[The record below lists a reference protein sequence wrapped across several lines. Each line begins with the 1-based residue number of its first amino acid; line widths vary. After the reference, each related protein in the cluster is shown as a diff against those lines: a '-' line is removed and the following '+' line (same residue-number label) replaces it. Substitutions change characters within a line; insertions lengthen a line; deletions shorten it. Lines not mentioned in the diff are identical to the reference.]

1 MAATLFWVDMIRDR
15 LISYPY
21 KNKEEKKLISNF
33 MAPFILMGTEAERDL
48 NKSLKQSLRETK
60 RDCGAAS
67 KALIKELMHV
77 DKSKIAKKPNCIF
90 CGKPLNKHTETCKVT
105 PSDL

>member
-1 MAATLFWVDMIRDR
+1 MAATLFWMDMIRDR

-33 MAPFILMGTEAERDL
+33 MAPVILMGVEAERDL

-60 RDCGAAS
+60 HDCGAAS
-67 KALIKELMHV
+67 KILIKELMHV
-77 DKSKIAKKPNCIF
+77 DKSIIAKKPNCIF
-90 CGKPLNKHTETCKVT
+90 CGKPLDKHSGNCKVK